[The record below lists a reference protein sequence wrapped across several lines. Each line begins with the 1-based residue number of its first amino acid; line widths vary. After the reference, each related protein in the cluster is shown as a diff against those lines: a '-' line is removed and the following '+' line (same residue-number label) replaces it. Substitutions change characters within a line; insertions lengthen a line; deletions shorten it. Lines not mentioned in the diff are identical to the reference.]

1 MAGLEDKKPELECK
15 LENMI
20 EYDLIHLLQVFLI

>member
-1 MAGLEDKKPELECK
+1 MAGLEDKKPESECG

-20 EYDLIHLLQVFLI
+20 EYDLIHLLQVFF